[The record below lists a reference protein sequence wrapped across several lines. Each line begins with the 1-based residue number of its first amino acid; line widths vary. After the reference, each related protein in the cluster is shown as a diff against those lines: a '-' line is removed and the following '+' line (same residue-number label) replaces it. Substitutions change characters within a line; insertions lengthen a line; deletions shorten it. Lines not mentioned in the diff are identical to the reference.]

1 MKGLVDSYLWKVVL
15 LLWIVSSFFVLFLL
29 GRIDWI
35 VHHELYGF
43 GLRFSVVW
51 ADPYWVSLRLIY
63 ACLAVPSVLSGV
75 VLGLDLWKKR
85 GVVLRGKGKGDGNGR
100 VEVLRKSNMLVRC
113 PNCRRVFSKPLVML
127 DFSDGRARL
136 VNVCPYCNH
145 VLGEAEADGKDLDV
159 RVGLGEK
166 RKVTY

>member
-43 GLRFSVVW
+43 GLQFSVVW

-63 ACLAVPSVLSGV
+63 ASFCFEWCCFGFGFVEEA
-75 VLGLDLWKKR
+75 WCCFKR
-85 GVVLRGKGKGDGNGR
+85 
-100 VEVLRKSNMLVRC
+100 
-113 PNCRRVFSKPLVML
+113 
-127 DFSDGRARL
+127 
-136 VNVCPYCNH
+136 
-145 VLGEAEADGKDLDV
+145 
-159 RVGLGEK
+159 
-166 RKVTY
+166 